1 MELLIDR
8 YKEKIAGSLGCYDRL
23 VFTGT
28 LPGLCYADGMT
39 RYLYS
44 KGIRIFDYPKF
55 AEPYREKLRA
65 NAERLSKENGVAIE
79 FVRNSTARKED
90 IVKKAI
96 EKSGKTEGLL
106 HILSAM
112 EICPS
117 YQPWHD
123 KTSGKTYLRGTTSKC
138 LHYYFYFK
146 DKEIGYGYIRVPTWC
161 PFRLQIYIN
170 GHSLLSSELDRQEVK
185 YHSIDNAFDYIEDFD
200 KAQQIAHSIQIEK
213 LHKKLDLLAEVYCPV
228 FKDLASQYHW
238 SIMQAEYSTDIIFK
252 SREDLQPL
260 YEELIKVAI
269 HTVSPDNIAS
279 FLGQKLHP
287 LYKGEMGNN
296 YNIRIEGSKIR
307 HTMGCVSIKMYDKFG
322 QILRIETT
330 VNNISFFKHYRTVE
344 HRDGKPEEK
353 LAPLKKNIYSL
364 NILQEHLK
372 ASNQRYLQFIST
384 IEDSKVG
391 KNNLQKL
398 SRSEVQTGRSYKG
411 FNIFDEHDYN
421 ILNTILRGEFN
432 ISGFRNK
439 DIKLFIPGKSSSQ
452 ISRVLKRLNLHGLI
466 RKVGKTYKYY
476 ITGFGRKI
484 IITCLKLKNLVI
496 IPTLNFVNA

>member
-1 MELLIDR
+1 
-8 YKEKIAGSLGCYDRL
+8 
-23 VFTGT
+23 
-28 LPGLCYADGMT
+28 
-39 RYLYS
+39 
-44 KGIRIFDYPKF
+44 
-55 AEPYREKLRA
+55 
-65 NAERLSKENGVAIE
+65 
-79 FVRNSTARKED
+79 
-90 IVKKAI
+90 
-96 EKSGKTEGLL
+96 
-106 HILSAM
+106 
-112 EICPS
+112 
-117 YQPWHD
+117 
-123 KTSGKTYLRGTTSKC
+123 
-138 LHYYFYFK
+138 
-146 DKEIGYGYIRVPTWC
+146 
-161 PFRLQIYIN
+161 
-170 GHSLLSSELDRQEVK
+170 
-185 YHSIDNAFDYIEDFD
+185 
-200 KAQQIAHSIQIEK
+200 
-213 LHKKLDLLAEVYCPV
+213 
-228 FKDLASQYHW
+228 
-238 SIMQAEYSTDIIFK
+238 
-252 SREDLQPL
+252 
-260 YEELIKVAI
+260 
-269 HTVSPDNIAS
+269 
-279 FLGQKLHP
+279 
-287 LYKGEMGNN
+287 MGNN

-372 ASNQRYLQFIST
+372 ASNQRYLGFIST

-411 FNIFDEHDYN
+411 FNIFDERDYN

-439 DIKLFIPGKSSSQ
+439 NIKPYIPGKSSSQ

-476 ITGFGRKI
+476 VTEFGRQV

-496 IPTLNFVNA
+496 IPSLNFVKA